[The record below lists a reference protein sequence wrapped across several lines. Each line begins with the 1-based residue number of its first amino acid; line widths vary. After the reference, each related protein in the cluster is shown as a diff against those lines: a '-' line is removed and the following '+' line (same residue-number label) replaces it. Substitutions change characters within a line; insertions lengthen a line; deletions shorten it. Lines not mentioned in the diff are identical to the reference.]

1 MEVSELEKILMEC
14 YKKLKSYVYYT
25 NNLTHIKYKILD
37 FEMKKNFEYTFKK
50 IAKAIINEN
59 DEFFNDLIYKVDL
72 IPQIKKIKSTEKNKI

>member
-37 FEMKKNFEYTFKK
+37 FEMKKILNIRLKK
-50 IAKAIINEN
+50 
-59 DEFFNDLIYKVDL
+59 
-72 IPQIKKIKSTEKNKI
+72 